1 MRNLLLGKE
10 GVTWNGCKS
19 FVCFLYFESI
29 SEKKRQ
35 LGGTPNFL
43 ALSKLGNINMLKN
56 YEICIIGISFHKS
69 SLALTKAWHRQRR
82 QSVQ

>member
-1 MRNLLLGKE
+1 MVANLL
-10 GVTWNGCKS
+10 
-19 FVCFLYFESI
+19 FVFCTLNPYQ
-29 SEKKRQ
+29 KRKDSWEE
-35 LGGTPNFL
+35 LRIFL